1 MKFKRYASFICL
13 IVLLASTLASCSSS
27 QDTFNGIDD
36 PTSVSTYS
44 VTVSDYSGNSYVL
57 QKAPEGIY
65 VSSPSAAETLIALGS
80 ARLIRSCS
88 AECKDLKGI
97 PSTTS
102 VRSTSFIAPQMLK
115 DLGVD
120 TVLFSSEDKAVN
132 AEEYKEAGLKVFVF
146 LEKGKISTA
155 ESNIR
160 LAGAITFK
168 TDLAEEIIKE
178 IRNDIDVIRSISE
191 NKASKRTVYLE
202 CGSPDSFLAY
212 TDNSLAGELLSIAG
226 GENIFTAQDD
236 TVTADIEV
244 IKEKDPD
251 VIISFIND
259 ESYTAKIIR
268 KREGLENI
276 SACKTGLVYIY
287 DETFPAV
294 RPAPS
299 VSDALYEIAKLIG
312 TVKK

>member
-36 PTSVSTYS
+36 PASASTYS

-115 DLGVD
+115 DLGID

-132 AEEYKEAGLKVFVF
+132 AEE
-146 LEKGKISTA
+146 
-155 ESNIR
+155 
-160 LAGAITFK
+160 
-168 TDLAEEIIKE
+168 
-178 IRNDIDVIRSISE
+178 
-191 NKASKRTVYLE
+191 
-202 CGSPDSFLAY
+202 
-212 TDNSLAGELLSIAG
+212 
-226 GENIFTAQDD
+226 
-236 TVTADIEV
+236 
-244 IKEKDPD
+244 
-251 VIISFIND
+251 
-259 ESYTAKIIR
+259 
-268 KREGLENI
+268 
-276 SACKTGLVYIY
+276 
-287 DETFPAV
+287 
-294 RPAPS
+294 
-299 VSDALYEIAKLIG
+299 
-312 TVKK
+312 